1 MGHSEFAYAASAG
14 SLGARVCGVGGLGG
28 GYRPGPVPRR
38 SRLGRVRRRA
48 LAEPPRAQAG
58 AYCGGRAAPPWLL
71 RSPDTYCSL
80 VIMYYVSIQYMYRT
94 RVHPKSRDILPLYL
108 IFLADC
114 VGFHEKLCWTRGPR
128 LTT

>member
-28 GYRPGPVPRR
+28 AIG
-38 SRLGRVRRRA
+38 LGRCLVARVWGACGGA

-80 VIMYYVSIQYMYRT
+80 FIMYYVSIQYM
-94 RVHPKSRDILPLYL
+94 
-108 IFLADC
+108 
-114 VGFHEKLCWTRGPR
+114 
-128 LTT
+128 